1 MRMWLV
7 DPAILCRR
15 HLLGEHVESHMFLGT
30 LRLGKNIDGY
40 IAKDL
45 FQPRLLYPRHKA
57 LVEEMIKRGY
67 NHNSPLTKKDA
78 AVIHTLP
85 KKYLNH
91 KIDKYAAAI
100 ELVRRCPEC
109 RTRAETALL
118 FIFKG

>member
-7 DPAILCRR
+7 NPAILCRR

-67 NHNSPLTKKDA
+67 NHNSPLTKKDQ
-78 AVIHTLP
+78 
-85 KKYLNH
+85 Y
-91 KIDKYAAAI
+91 
-100 ELVRRCPEC
+100 RRLSRVKTRRLFTRC
-109 RTRAETALL
+109 RRSISITVSSRSMD
-118 FIFKG
+118 